1 MNIDE
6 FGRYKGGLP
15 KKVHASDP
23 SLRGGAANTPGEFA
37 TRLDI

>member
-15 KKVHASDP
+15 KNVPFSVAGR
-23 SLRGGAANTPGEFA
+23 RGSAANTPGHFVN
-37 TRLDI
+37 RL

>member
-15 KKVHASDP
+15 KMTSP
-23 SLRGGAANTPGEFA
+23 NSSSPRGGAANIPGTFS
-37 TRLDI
+37 TRH